1 VVGVVVTAISL
12 ALLTGLTLAA
22 GQAAAATLNVCPDG
36 CPYTELAPASAAAQK
51 GDTIKLGPGTYDGGV
66 TIAVSVKLVGSGAA
80 RTIISGGGPVLTI
93 GEFGAPAE
101 PTVSIGGVT
110 ITGGVTR
117 SSPEST
123 PFSGQEGVVAAGGG
137 IEIPPNAD
145 FTGGARVKIANSVIT
160 GNRVAPTD
168 TAPFGPPCPSG
179 PCPFAFAGGG
189 GIDSWGTLTLTHAT
203 ISDNRVG
210 SASGLSELASDAVG
224 GAISNNLGPLTISGS
239 DIHGNQ
245 VSATGPNGR
254 FAEGGAIFA
263 GGGTLKVSNS
273 SVTNN
278 SSALAASLPNSVDL
292 LAIGGG
298 LQVAGGV
305 AAAKISN
312 TTISNNSVTMT
323 NSVGDTAGSSGG
335 IHVGL
340 DVDFKMSNSS
350 VADNSVSSATVA
362 GSSGSAN
369 GDSGAGEL
377 LGRISNSR
385 FTGNSVTV
393 NSAAGDATAFAGAL
407 IYFGSITNSVI
418 RDNDVRASSRTGAVF
433 AAGGALV
440 VDEPGLTLK
449 NATVS
454 GNEVDASGTSGS
466 GQGGGIFDAA
476 IDNGPPGG
484 PLTVVNS
491 HVTANELSGSAPI
504 TLQGGGLYIHNRP
517 LTLTRSVIADNS
529 PDQCFGC

>member
-263 GGGTLKVSNS
+263 GGGTLNIETNIVSGK
-273 SVTNN
+273 
-278 SSALAASLPNSVDL
+278 VDL
-292 LAIGGG
+292 AKLADQTITFDAGG
-298 LQVAGGV
+298 LGRQL
-305 AAAKISN
+305 
-312 TTISNNSVTMT
+312 SVHRLPE
-323 NSVGDTAGSSGG
+323 NDWSR
-335 IHVGL
+335 
-340 DVDFKMSNSS
+340 
-350 VADNSVSSATVA
+350 
-362 GSSGSAN
+362 
-369 GDSGAGEL
+369 L
-377 LGRISNSR
+377 LKLEHIVH
-385 FTGNSVTV
+385 FP
-393 NSAAGDATAFAGAL
+393 
-407 IYFGSITNSVI
+407 
-418 RDNDVRASSRTGAVF
+418 
-433 AAGGALV
+433 GGADLPV
-440 VDEPGLTLK
+440 YLRVAQAD
-449 NATVS
+449 
-454 GNEVDASGTSGS
+454 GNQAWTS
-466 GQGGGIFDAA
+466 
-476 IDNGPPGG
+476 
-484 PLTVVNS
+484 
-491 HVTANELSGSAPI
+491 PI
-504 TLQGGGLYIHNRP
+504 YL
-517 LTLTRSVIADNS
+517 IA
-529 PDQCFGC
+529 